1 MKKHLLI
8 LCAVAVLCNSVSCS
22 KTDSSTSGTS
32 STIEF
37 EEQAEKQTEEQP
49 EKNNEKNKKESDS
62 IDFSEYT
69 ASRTVN
75 FEEIDI
81 DIPDKFELI
90 EQRKESNST
99 TYTYSDKT
107 ISFVLFE
114 RQNVGVGETISLA
127 EESEALSNF
136 QYERLG
142 MLDYRI
148 RKNAD
153 FMLGDKLIKKTN
165 VYENENSI
173 LYVFTSKNYV
183 YTISVDCLHDNA
195 SEKLVDSISEFA
207 DNIIKTVKFK
217 ETATVTQEETTKS
230 TTTEKQTTEK
240 TTEKPTETKSEI
252 STEFLN
258 ALKKANSYANN
269 QHMSKAKLYEQLTSA
284 YGERFSQEA
293 ANYAIENVNTDYN
306 QNALIAADSY
316 ANKQHMSKLKLYE
329 QLTSEYGEEFTESE
343 AQYAVDNVQT
353 DYNYNALQ
361 TAKSYQEHQAM
372 SKESIYEQLVSE
384 YGEGFTAEEAQYAID
399 NLE

>member
-1 MKKHLLI
+1 MKKYLLI

-49 EKNNEKNKKESDS
+49 EKNKKESDS
-62 IDFSEYT
+62 MDFSEYT

-99 TYTYSDKT
+99 TYTYSDKA
-107 ISFVLFE
+107 ISFALFE

-127 EESEALSNF
+127 GESEALSNF

-153 FMLGDKLIKKTN
+153 FTLGDKLIKKTN

-183 YTISVDCLHDNA
+183 YTISVNYLHDNA
-195 SEKLVDSISEFA
+195 SEKLVDSIGEFA

-217 ETATVTQEETTKS
+217 ETATVTEEETTKS

-258 ALKKANSYANN
+258 ALKKADRYANN
-269 QHMSKAKLYEQLTSA
+269 QHMSKAKLYEQLTSE